1 MQYGEVV
8 DIRFPSLKF
17 NTHRRFCYIQYK
29 LPSQARAATE
39 LDGQKLDGKLPI
51 TAKLSDPAH
60 KQDRHGAMHEG
71 RELYIANVDWSATK
85 QEVKEAF
92 SRFGEVENVRIPLK
106 VGGGSKGIAF
116 VIFADRVSCD
126 ANSRILAKAMILT
139 FIQEAATKALEMNLT
154 RFKSRVISVT
164 PSTDDKGKRQ
174 ATTIINPATSRS
186 SFSPTPDPGN
196 TNGLD
201 TASAASPASQSSA
214 AQTKTAMPSDRSSR
228 TIALLNVPDTYTS
241 DRVRVLAET
250 YGALVKIQLRPD
262 HQGAILEYVEAVSA
276 GKAGLA
282 LDGYEIEAG
291 RKLRVGTVAEL
302 FKEKPEF
309 KSDKIGAPKKKD
321 APLQGTMTIR
331 RPNQPGA
338 RRGGKGGLGFK
349 RGGVAPNREG
359 EGTAGGGP
367 KSNAD
372 FKAMLLKE

>member
-1 MQYGEVV
+1 MLFAQYGEIV

-17 NTHRRFCYIQYK
+17 NTHRRFCYIQFK

-39 LDGQKLDGKLPI
+39 LDGQKLDGKLPT

-116 VIFADRVSCD
+116 VIFADKVSD
-126 ANSRILAKAMILT
+126 MDSSTLVKAMILT
-139 FIQEAATKALEMNLT
+139 LIQEAATKALEMNLT

-164 PSTDDKGKRQ
+164 PSTDDKSKRQ

-214 AQTKTAMPSDRSSR
+214 TQTKTAAPSDRSSR
-228 TIALLNVPDTYTS
+228 TIALMNVPDTYTS

-262 HQGAILEYVEAVSA
+262 HQGAILEYVDAVSA

-282 LDGYEIEAG
+282 LDSHEIEAG

-302 FKEKPEF
+302 FKEKPEI

-321 APLQGTMTIR
+321 APLQGTMPIR

-338 RRGGKGGLGFK
+338 RRGGRGGLGFK
-349 RGGVAPNREG
+349 RGVG

>member
-1 MQYGEVV
+1 MQYGEIV

-17 NTHRRFCYIQYK
+17 NTHRRFCYIQFK

-39 LDGQKLDGKLPI
+39 LDGQKIDGKLPI

-116 VIFADRVSCD
+116 VIFAGQVSD
-126 ANSRILAKAMILT
+126 VNHSTLAKAMILT
-139 FIQEAATKALEMNLT
+139 LLQESATKALEMNLT

-164 PSTDDKGKRQ
+164 PSTDDKSKRQ

-196 TNGLD
+196 ANGLD
-201 TASAASPASQSSA
+201 TASAASPATQSSA
-214 AQTKTAMPSDRSSR
+214 TQTKSAAPSDRSSR
-228 TIALLNVPDTYTS
+228 TIGLLNVPDTYTS

-250 YGALVKIQLRPD
+250 HGALVKIQLRPD
-262 HQGAILEYVEAVSA
+262 HQGAILEYVDAVGA

-282 LDGYEIEAG
+282 LDGHEIEAG
-291 RKLRVGTVAEL
+291 RKLRVGTIAEL
-302 FKEKPEF
+302 FKEKPET
-309 KSDKIGAPKKKD
+309 KSDKIGTAKKKD
-321 APLQGTMTIR
+321 APLQGMMPIR

-338 RRGGKGGLGFK
+338 RRGGRGGLGFK
-349 RGGVAPNREG
+349 RGGG